1 MLHFHFH
8 SNKKKINPIVLFS
21 PVCTLNPG
29 ACVSR
34 IADTA
39 VDSVGQLLASRIVVA
54 LGGSNF
60 KALFGGY
67 HSSFFLCELHFDY
80 FVVALGGLILSLIH
94 SL

>member
-8 SNKKKINPIVLFS
+8 SKKKINPIVLFS

-29 ACVSR
+29 AGVSG

-54 LGGSNF
+54 LGG
-60 KALFGGY
+60 LI
-67 HSSFFLCELHFDY
+67 SS
-80 FVVALGGLILSLIH
+80 LILSL
-94 SL
+94 